1 MGVFWADDDRKMAVA
16 VLGPQAFD
24 YLNARHAAFP
34 DGHLTAVGGGGGNVD
49 LQNKLQDLVEGPG
62 SAWACAI
69 FWQISRSVAGELV
82 LDWGDGYCQELGD
95 GEEESGGFSSHP
107 LDGVRQKMR
116 KRLLERLH
124 VLSGGLDEEN
134 YALRLDRITDAEM
147 YFLVSMY
154 FSFPRGEGAPGRAFA
169 SGKPMWIS
177 EAELMSPACSN
188 YCVRAY
194 LARSAGFRTIVLVPC
209 DAGVL
214 ELCSVN
220 GLPESFEMLQMIRS
234 IFGQGHIKV
243 AAVAGEKTDKN
254 IFPVSALR
262 YSARDHVD
270 EFPKLIFGKDLS
282 TDGPNANER
291 ASIVKKEQIQMD
303 IITKHSDNPLVNGVA
318 MPQWNQNHATNSLQQ
333 HFRNVSPYVRQANG
347 VIGNDPVMN
356 QLQQQKQQ
364 PPVQQQH
371 QESHSRPLLA
381 SGQINFISGAL
392 ANTPSTGILMARTG
406 AAAADSEISDVEIPS
421 KEDNP
426 PVTMEERRPRKRG
439 RKPANGR
446 EEPLNHVEAERQRR
460 EKLNQRFYALR
471 AVVPNISKMD
481 KASLLGDAISYITEL
496 QKKLKEMEAEREMWG
511 DPSFM
516 DYKHQVHLPEIN
528 VQEAQDEVIVQVS
541 CPMDRHPVSRV
552 IQALK
557 DSQINV
563 VDSKVSASNGT
574 VLHTFVV
581 RPLGTEQLTSEK
593 LMAALTHELNAT

>member
-1 MGVFWADDDRKMAVA
+1 MGAFWTDDDRKMAVA

-24 YLNARHAAFP
+24 YLDARHAAFP
-34 DGHLTAVGGGGGNVD
+34 DGHLTAVGGGNVD

-69 FWQISRSVAGELV
+69 FWQISRSVDGELV
-82 LDWGDGYCQELGD
+82 LGWGDGYCQELGD

-124 VLSGGLDEEN
+124 ALSGGLDDEN

-154 FSFPRGEGAPGRAFA
+154 FSFPRGDDAPGRAFA
-169 SGKPMWIS
+169 SGKHIWIS
-177 EAELMSPACSN
+177 EGELMSPACSN

-194 LARSAGFRTIVLVPC
+194 LARSAGFRTIVFVPC

-214 ELCSVN
+214 ELGSVN
-220 GLPESFEMLQMIRS
+220 GLPESFETLQMIIS
-234 IFGQGHIKV
+234 VFGQGHIKLT
-243 AAVAGEKTDKN
+243 AVAGEKTDKN
-254 IFPVSALR
+254 MFPVSAFP
-262 YSARDHVD
+262 YSAKDQVD
-270 EFPKLIFGKDLS
+270 KFPKLIFGTDLS
-282 TDGPNANER
+282 TGRRNANER
-291 ASIVKKEQIQMD
+291 ASIVKREQIQMD
-303 IITKHSDNPLVNGVA
+303 IITKHSDRHQTSPLVNGAA
-318 MPQWNQNHATNSLQQ
+318 MPQWNQLH
-333 HFRNVSPYVRQANG
+333 
-347 VIGNDPVMN
+347 
-356 QLQQQKQQ
+356 QQQQQQ
-364 PPVQQQH
+364 PPGQQQH
-371 QESHSRPLLA
+371 LESHSRPLLA
-381 SGQINFISGAL
+381 SGQINFISEAL
-392 ANTPSTGILMARTG
+392 ANTPSTGMLMTRTG
-406 AAAADSEISDVEIPS
+406 AADSELSDVEIPS

-426 PVTMEERRPRKRG
+426 VTMEDRRPRKRG

-481 KASLLGDAISYITEL
+481 KASLLGDAITYITEL

-516 DYKHQVHLPEIN
+516 DYKHQVHWPEIN
-528 VQEAQDEVIVQVS
+528 VQEARDEVIVQVS

-563 VDSKVSASNGT
+563 VDSKVSASNGC

-581 RPLGTEQLTSEK
+581 KPLGSEQLTSEK
-593 LMAALTHELNAT
+593 LMAALNS